1 MILFFITF
9 YCFFSILVGLGIL
22 RYEQEI
28 NNGGVD
34 ILGMFIYPITWPY
47 FLGIAISKIVVNSFI
62 LTYRPIVKD
71 DSIENDELTD

>member
-1 MILFFITF
+1 M
-9 YCFFSILVGLGIL
+9 
-22 RYEQEI
+22 

-71 DSIENDELTD
+71 DSIENDELID